1 MSDTKSNKSD
11 YNFSTRLR
19 ELMDIWGYET
29 LAQLATDIGH
39 ARSET
44 LSRIARDPKAK
55 PSVDVVA
62 ALSNKFDDLNIH
74 WFLTGQGSPRIEGRR
89 IPRGRVSPEG
99 IPKGIPNATVDPAV
113 RYMTP
118 PVVTIAPDGEPNIV
132 VLDAQAAAGMPMHL
146 HEPEFF
152 ESKPAFRLPGERYRH
167 GTFIALQVS
176 GDSMEPTVGHHDW
189 LVARYE
195 VDPLVTLREGYL
207 YVLVA
212 KDGVVAKRLFR
223 APGGRAFICRSDN
236 ELYPPYELPLEE
248 ALQVYRVQAVLSED
262 VSNKGADIRERI
274 SRLERDVMA
283 LQHPTKRR

>member
-1 MSDTKSNKSD
+1 M
-11 YNFSTRLR
+11 L
-19 ELMDIWGYET
+19 
-29 LAQLATDIGH
+29 
-39 ARSET
+39 
-44 LSRIARDPKAK
+44 
-55 PSVDVVA
+55 
-62 ALSNKFDDLNIH
+62 
-74 WFLTGQGSPRIEGRR
+74 R
-89 IPRGRVSPEG
+89 IPTAGANQ
-99 IPKGIPNATVDPAV
+99 KGEPGGEPAHSVVLDPGL
-113 RYMTP
+113 RYMIP
-118 PVVTIAPDGEPNIV
+118 PVITIAPDGEPNIV

-207 YVLVA
+207 HVLVA

-223 APGGRAFICRSDN
+223 APGGKAFICRSDN

-283 LQHPTKRR
+283 LQHPAKHR